1 MRPGSGSAFR
11 EARLADSMFS
21 AASMPVLQGW
31 QAPGALDLHAAFQ
44 RAEGWAL
51 ARTEA
56 FPDPAR
62 LKARLQEMAG
72 SLRAGTQLGLDLRG
86 LRDGADHVM
95 AAAREAGVAFLLHTA
110 ELPPTL
116 SLLRQ
121 ANLPRIV
128 AVQDARE
135 AQEAQAGG
143 AAALLADAS
152 IVRSLGTLF
161 LPVLATAEDEAGA
174 RRAMEA
180 GAFGLQPR
188 SPMLLEAAA
197 LDAFRR
203 RLNLGLGD
211 AEQDLLRRGPAPLPR
226 LRIRNLDLTYP
237 ILQGGMGVGVSW
249 DGLAGAVARE
259 GCVGIISAIGTG
271 YHASASPQL
280 RLGRPDGTESLN
292 PPKTLEGIV
301 RSALKRADGHGAV
314 GVNIL
319 CAIEGYE
326 AAVRASVAGGA
337 QLIISGAGL
346 PLALPD
352 YVGDADVALVP
363 IVSSARAL
371 GVICKQWQRKYN
383 RLPDAVVLE
392 GPESGGH
399 QGFSVEACE
408 DPNHTLENI
417 LPSVLAERDKW
428 GDFPVIVAGGVWDRG
443 DIERFLAMGA
453 SGVQMGTR
461 FIGTFECDAHPSFK
475 DTILKARAEDIGLM
489 KSPVGMP
496 ARGVRTALQ
505 ARIEAGTAP
514 AIRCVSHC
522 LQPCQNGKGA
532 LAVGYCIADRLA
544 DAYRGDKENGL
555 FFSGTNGS
563 RLKELLSVHDLIEE
577 LTQDPGLQRRD
588 A

>member
-1 MRPGSGSAFR
+1 MT
-11 EARLADSMFS
+11 DSLFP
-21 AASMPVLQGW
+21 AASLPVLQGW
-31 QAPGALDLHAAFQ
+31 QAPGALDLQGAFQ

-51 ARTEA
+51 ARIEA
-56 FPDPAR
+56 FPDPQR
-62 LKARLQEMAG
+62 LKARLQEMSA
-72 SLRAGTQLGLDLRG
+72 SLRGSARLGLDLRG

-110 ELPPTL
+110 ELPPSL
-116 SLLRQ
+116 SLLKQ

-135 AQEAQAGG
+135 AQAARAGG
-143 AAALLADAS
+143 ASALLAEAELVS
-152 IVRSLGTLF
+152 ALGALH
-161 LPVLATAEDEAGA
+161 LPVLASAEDEAAA
-174 RRAMEA
+174 RLAMAA
-180 GAFGLQPR
+180 GALGLQPR
-188 SPMLLEAAA
+188 SPALLEAEA
-197 LDAFRR
+197 LAAFRR
-203 RLNLGLGD
+203 RLDGGL
-211 AEQDLLRRGPAPLPR
+211 ASSEQELLRHGPVALPR

-237 ILQGGMGVGVSW
+237 IFQGGMGIGVSW
-249 DGLAGAVARE
+249 DRLAGAVARE
-259 GCVGIISAIGTG
+259 GCVGLVSAIGTG
-271 YHASASPQL
+271 YHGSATSPQ
-280 RLGRPDGTESLN
+280 RLGRPDGTEALN
-292 PPKTLEGIV
+292 PPRTLEGIV
-301 RSALKRADGHGAV
+301 RSARERAGGRGAV

-337 QLIISGAGL
+337 QLIVSGAGL
-346 PLALPD
+346 PLALPE

-371 GVICKQWQRKYN
+371 GVICKHWQRRHG

-399 QGFSVEACE
+399 QGFSAEACAE
-408 DPNHTLENI
+408 AEHTLENL

-428 GDFPVIVAGGVWDRG
+428 GTFPVIVAGGVWDRA

-453 SGVQMGTR
+453 GGVQMGTR
-461 FIGTFECDAHPSFK
+461 FIGTFECDAAPAFK
-475 DTILKARAEDIGLM
+475 DVILRARVEDIGLM
-489 KSPVGMP
+489 KSPVGLP

-514 AIRCVSHC
+514 QVRCVSHC

-532 LAVGYCIADRLA
+532 MAAGYCIADRLA
-544 DAYRGDKENGL
+544 DAYRGDLENGL
-555 FFSGTNGS
+555 FFTGSNGA

-577 LTQDPGLQRRD
+577 LTQDPGLRRVS